1 MHVITIVKDALSTL
15 QKHPRLWVFGFFV
28 AAGGGTGVRLSR
40 DGGPAP
46 EWIVPLVIAGI
57 VVAALVAGVN
67 IVSEAALIDGVRTT
81 RRGEG
86 YALGAGIRAGV
97 SSFWRVVGVKLAAFV
112 TQLLTVAAMALPIG
126 AVLLAG
132 GPVWAGALGTA
143 ALALTLLPWLL
154 SVYFVYEWALRIVVV
169 EGRGVRA
176 AIGEALRFLEGRVL
190 LSLQIAVAAGLGQFA
205 AGAVGL
211 VLALPVAAVA
221 GLVFWLA
228 GPIAAAITFGSVM
241 VPVAICLV
249 AALGTYRSSVWTHGY
264 LRGRALPA

>member
-1 MHVITIVKDALSTL
+1 MHVVTIVKDALSTL
-15 QKHPRLWVFGFFV
+15 RHHPRLWVFGFFV

-40 DGGPAP
+40 DGGPAA
-46 EWIVPLVIAGI
+46 EWIVPLAVAALA
-57 VVAALVAGVN
+57 VAALVSAVN
-67 IVSEAALIDGVRTT
+67 VVCEAALIDGVRTA

-86 YALGAGIRAGV
+86 YAIGAGMRAGV
-97 SSFWRVVGVKLAAFV
+97 SAFWRIVGVKLAAFV
-112 TQLLTVAAMALPIG
+112 TQVLTVGAMALPIG
-126 AVLLAG
+126 AVVLAG

-176 AIGEALRFLEGRVL
+176 AIGEGFRFLEGRVL

-211 VLALPVAAVA
+211 LFALPVAAVA
-221 GLVFWLA
+221 GLVFWLV

-241 VPVAICLV
+241 APIAICLV